1 MKFKIFRTKTFEKE
15 FEKLPKIEQEMI
27 VKFENKLVENPF
39 LGKPLGYLFFREKK
53 LNGRRIYYLVYGD
66 LVVVLM
72 VGVSDKKT
80 QQATIDSIR
89 LHLNLYYEVVKEAL
103 KKDI

>member
-27 VKFENKLVENPF
+27 VKFENKLVEDPF

-53 LNGRRIYYLVYGD
+53 LNRRRIYYLVYED

-80 QQATIDSIR
+80 QQATIDNIR

-103 KKDI
+103 K